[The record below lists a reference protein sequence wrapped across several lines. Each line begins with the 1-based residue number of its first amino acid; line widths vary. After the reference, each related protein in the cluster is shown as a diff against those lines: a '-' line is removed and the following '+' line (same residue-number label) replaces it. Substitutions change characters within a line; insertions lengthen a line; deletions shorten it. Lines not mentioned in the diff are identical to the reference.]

1 MSSDLAPEG
10 PLGSGIKKMAT
21 AASLAQH
28 RLVVQRRNAGAPAR
42 AHFFLHLF
50 CLRQAKATIHLRILG
65 AILKGFLIGNDKKI
79 VVFLK

>member
-42 AHFFLHLF
+42 AHFFFTPFLLETGKSYNPFKNFGCHF
-50 CLRQAKATIHLRILG
+50 E
-65 AILKGFLIGNDKKI
+65 GF
-79 VVFLK
+79 F